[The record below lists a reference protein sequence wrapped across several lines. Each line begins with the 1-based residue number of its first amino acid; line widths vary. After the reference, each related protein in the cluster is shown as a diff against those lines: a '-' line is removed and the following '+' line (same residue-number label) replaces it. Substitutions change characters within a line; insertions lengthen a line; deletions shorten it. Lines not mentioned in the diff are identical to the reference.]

1 MHKTKAIG
9 VAAALVAA
17 LLSAPP
23 SAHAAPFAA
32 PRIVRPSSLEQKTRV
47 NDGLATMWVTLA
59 ATAEDTKVK
68 FQVHRAPTTAW
79 RMVGSWLGECLP
91 DRALLQRWQREH
103 PRHPARHLWAKA
115 LARTKYESLIFIK
128 RDILDTWPSCTQ
140 EEAMSMRQTDLHD
153 DYPAYRKQ
161 LLTVLATLPPVPFT
175 SSCGLLLD

>member
-1 MHKTKAIG
+1 
-9 VAAALVAA
+9 
-17 LLSAPP
+17 
-23 SAHAAPFAA
+23 
-32 PRIVRPSSLEQKTRV
+32 
-47 NDGLATMWVTLA
+47 
-59 ATAEDTKVK
+59 
-68 FQVHRAPTTAW
+68 
-79 RMVGSWLGECLP
+79 MVGSWLGECLP

-161 LLTVLATLPPVPFT
+161 LLAVLATLPPGSVHLQLWLAARLIGA
-175 SSCGLLLD
+175 SSSRVTVADLYRAGTPAAW